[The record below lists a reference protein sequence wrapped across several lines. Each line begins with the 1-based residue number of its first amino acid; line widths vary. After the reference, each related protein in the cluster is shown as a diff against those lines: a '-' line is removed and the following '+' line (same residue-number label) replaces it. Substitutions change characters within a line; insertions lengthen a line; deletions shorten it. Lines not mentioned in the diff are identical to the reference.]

1 MSGQVFFFFLF
12 IPINGTYMPIRNH
25 RRFDHHHDL
34 THQTQI
40 KTHEHFTTQISIK
53 LNVIFCQNS
62 LNVS

>member
-1 MSGQVFFFFLF
+1 
-12 IPINGTYMPIRNH
+12 MPIRNH